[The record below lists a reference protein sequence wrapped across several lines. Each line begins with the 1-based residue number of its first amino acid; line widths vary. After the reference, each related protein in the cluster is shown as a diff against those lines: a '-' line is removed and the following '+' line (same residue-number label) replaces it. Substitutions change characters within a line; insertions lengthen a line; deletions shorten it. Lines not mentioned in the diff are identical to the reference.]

1 MTPRNP
7 RTLWAWGALAALLA
21 ANALTFVLLLLPA
34 WEAHHNLERRI
45 RDLER
50 NVQSLQRDGRSSD
63 TLLTA
68 MREAEEFW
76 QGFPR
81 RADLVSLTG
90 RLTKLAGSLALH
102 VPDTD
107 YRPSEIKEAAL
118 TKVTVQMGVEGS
130 YEKIRRFL
138 YELEGMRRFLVIERL
153 SLRDLKGTANLQVQL
168 QLAMYLR

>member
-1 MTPRNP
+1 M
-7 RTLWAWGALAALLA
+7 TLWAWAAVAALVA
-21 ANALTFVLLLLPA
+21 ANALVLFVLLLPTR
-34 WEAHHNLERRI
+34 EAHLDLEGRI

-50 NVQSLQRDGRSSD
+50 NVQSLQREGRSSE

-68 MREAEEFW
+68 MREAEDFL

-81 RADLVSLTG
+81 RADLVGLMG

-107 YRPSEIKEAAL
+107 YRPAEIKEAAL
-118 TKVTVQMGVEGS
+118 TKVTVQMGVEGA
-130 YEKIRRFL
+130 YDKIRRFL
-138 YELEGMRRFLVIERL
+138 YELEGMHRFLVIERL
-153 SLRDLKGTANLQVQL
+153 SLRDLKGTATLQVQL

>member
-1 MTPRNP
+1 MIF
-7 RTLWAWGALAALLA
+7 WAWGAAAALLA
-21 ANALTFVLLLLPA
+21 ANALVLVFLLLPA
-34 WEAHHNLERRI
+34 REARLDLEGRI

-50 NVQSLQRDGRSSD
+50 HVQSLQREGRSSE

-81 RADLVSLTG
+81 RADLVGLMG

-118 TKVTVQMGVEGS
+118 TKVTVQMGVEGA
-130 YEKIRRFL
+130 YDKIRRFL

-153 SLRDLKGTANLQVQL
+153 ALRDLKGTATLQVQL